1 MRPVVSRPRGR
12 KAGGS
17 FVPIDAHFQAAVA
30 TAPRQ
35 SSSEA
40 IDLTADGNF
49 EDEPLSL
56 SVQRQKRGRSFYE
69 DSDDDTEN
77 REPNTALDLIRQ
89 SRRRPTPSNAP
100 VQAKKRA
107 IEPPADNFFDMT
119 AREPQDVL
127 TRANK
132 KVFGNDSFRQNQ
144 RKVIEATMRG
154 QDCFV
159 LMPTGGG
166 KSLCYQLPAVLSKGV
181 TIVVSPLLSLIQDQV
196 TALIQNPGC
205 GIPAAFLTSQ
215 TSLTLKRSITAELRR
230 PIPSI
235 KLLYLT
241 PEKICKSEEMMSL
254 LEILHQNKMLARF
267 VIDEAHCVSQWGHDF
282 RPEYSKLGLLKKTF
296 PDVPLMALTATA
308 PPKVIT
314 NVKRSLKITKGLV
327 FSMSFNRQNLSFEVR
342 DKPRGSD
349 KVAME
354 ELYKLISTTYPRD
367 AVGIVYCMTKQDCE
381 DVADYLFDRG
391 LSADFYHAG
400 QSATDRHMVQEAWQ
414 NGQLSIVCA
423 TIAYGMGIDK
433 PDVRYVIHFSVA
445 KSIEGYYQE
454 AGRAGRDGKPSQ
466 CILFYSPRDVSRM
479 RNILSMPQKGMTKET
494 RARHMDKLRSMAEF
508 CEDDTTC
515 RRQLLLSYFG
525 QEFQRAGCNRTC
537 DNCRRTQRAAR
548 MNR

>member
-1 MRPVVSRPRGR
+1 
-12 KAGGS
+12 
-17 FVPIDAHFQAAVA
+17 
-30 TAPRQ
+30 
-35 SSSEA
+35 
-40 IDLTADGNF
+40 
-49 EDEPLSL
+49 
-56 SVQRQKRGRSFYE
+56 
-69 DSDDDTEN
+69 
-77 REPNTALDLIRQ
+77 
-89 SRRRPTPSNAP
+89 
-100 VQAKKRA
+100 
-107 IEPPADNFFDMT
+107 MT

-314 NVKRSLKITKGLV
+314 NVKRSLKISKGLV